1 MGFRCG
7 IVGLPNAGKSTLFN
21 ALARS
26 AVAAESYP
34 FCTIEPNV
42 GVVPVPDPRLE
53 ALAAIVLPER
63 VVPASLT
70 FVDVAGLVAGASRGE
85 GLGNR
90 FLGHIREVDAIAH
103 VVRCF
108 EAEGVTHVAGRVDP
122 AADIETVDTELMLA
136 DLDTVERA
144 LTRAEKS
151 AKAGGREA
159 RERASIVREVGR
171 HLGEGRP
178 ARTLELADPARGV
191 LRELS
196 LLTAK
201 PVMFVANVGEDD
213 GFEDNPRLEA
223 VRAAAAAED
232 ARVLP
237 ICAAIESELAG
248 LDPEDQG
255 EFLADLGLEAPGLDR
270 FVAGRLRAPR
280 PSHVLLR
287 GRQGGAGVDGARRRH
302 RPRGSGPDPH
312 RLRARLHP
320 RRGRDLRRFPHARR
334 RAGRAGGGPLAPGG
348 PRLHHHRR
356 RRNPLPLQRLTR
368 PPQQYESLRVGV
380 RTRRDHAS
388 SVDRDRLLRHIL
400 EPGRSLSGRP
410 RSTARVVLPPR
421 ADPGSALSRAVDRQN
436 AVSGCAFRY
445 PIATLAKLGRAP
457 LRSVSR

>member
-53 ALAAIVLPER
+53 SLAAIVRPAR

-108 EAEGVTHVAGRVDP
+108 EAEEVAHVAGRVDP
-122 AADIETVDTELMLA
+122 ASDIETVDTELMLA

-144 LTRAEKS
+144 RARAEKN

-159 RERASIVREVGR
+159 REREALIREVGR
-171 HLGEGRP
+171 HLGDGRP
-178 ARTLELADPARGV
+178 ARTLALDGPGSAV

-201 PVMFVANVGEDD
+201 PVMFVANVGEED
-213 GFEDNPRLEA
+213 GFDGNPRLEV
-223 VRAAAAAED
+223 VRSAATAED
-232 ARVLP
+232 ARVVP
-237 ICAAIESELAG
+237 ICAAIEAELVD
-248 LDPEDQG
+248 LDPEGQR

-270 FVAGRLRAPR
+270 FVRTGYELLGLRTFFSADAKEARAWTVRAGATAPQGAGRIHSDFERGFIRAEVVTCDDFLA
-280 PSHVLLR
+280 H
-287 GRQGGAGVDGARRRH
+287 GGEQGAREAGRW
-302 RPRGSGPDPH
+302 
-312 RLRARLHP
+312 RLE
-320 RRGRDLRRFPHARR
+320 GRDYEIEEGDVIRFRF
-334 RAGRAGGGPLAPGG
+334 
-348 PRLHHHRR
+348 
-356 RRNPLPLQRLTR
+356 N
-368 PPQQYESLRVGV
+368 V
-380 RTRRDHAS
+380 
-388 SVDRDRLLRHIL
+388 
-400 EPGRSLSGRP
+400 
-410 RSTARVVLPPR
+410 
-421 ADPGSALSRAVDRQN
+421 
-436 AVSGCAFRY
+436 
-445 PIATLAKLGRAP
+445 
-457 LRSVSR
+457 